1 MGENKK
7 AYLINPLYEASV
19 GDMVFISIHR
29 GYSGLLQA
37 PVFIHFNGTKVASY
51 PVSNL
56 YMHM

>member
-7 AYLINPLYEASV
+7 AYLISPLYEAGV

-37 PVFIHFNGTKVASY
+37 S
-51 PVSNL
+51 VSISL
-56 YMHM
+56 